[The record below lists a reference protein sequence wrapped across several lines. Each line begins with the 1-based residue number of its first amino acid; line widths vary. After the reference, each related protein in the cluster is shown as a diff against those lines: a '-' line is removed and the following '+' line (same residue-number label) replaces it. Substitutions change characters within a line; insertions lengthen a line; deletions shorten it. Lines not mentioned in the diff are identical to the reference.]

1 MSTRSSFALTALSIV
16 LLAAPAR
23 AQNFQN
29 GSAETIWPG
38 NVRLTAS
45 PVHMWGT
52 EGRPDRTGGAF
63 RLGYGFTEWFD
74 VEAKTGFFDGVSLVG
89 ADGKFNLLGDET
101 SLSVSVGGHRAYMA
115 HGPDSNALDLA
126 VQLGQRLGGRLEI
139 FGGPAFSYESTSGV
153 PDSGFTRWYL
163 VPGFR
168 LGVADRLDLVVEGG
182 IGFNDD
188 SPDFVTAGL
197 ALHVPVSSEARG
209 RRRQ

>member
-1 MSTRSSFALTALSIV
+1 MSTRSSFALAALSIV

-197 ALHVPVSSEARG
+197 ALHLPVSPEARG

>member
-1 MSTRSSFALTALSIV
+1 MSTRSSFAFTALSIV

>member
-38 NVRLTAS
+38 NLRLTAS

-63 RLGYGFTEWFD
+63 RLGYGVTEWFD
-74 VEAKTGFFDGVSLVG
+74 VEAKSGFFDGVSLVG
-89 ADGKFNLLGDET
+89 GDGKFNLLNDET

-153 PDSGFTRWYL
+153 PESGFTRWYL

>member
-1 MSTRSSFALTALSIV
+1 MSTRSSFAFAALSIV

-38 NVRLTAS
+38 NLRLTAS

-63 RLGYGFTEWFD
+63 RLGYGVTEWFD
-74 VEAKTGFFDGVSLVG
+74 VEAKSGFFDGVSLVG
-89 ADGKFNLLGDET
+89 GDGKFNLLNDET
-101 SLSVSVGGHRAYMA
+101 SLSVSVGGHRAFMA
-115 HGPDSNALDLA
+115 HGSDSNALDVA
-126 VQLGQRLGGRLEI
+126 AQLGRRFGGRLEI

-153 PDSGFTRWYL
+153 PESGFTRWYL